1 MSAYIRPLTFRG
13 VTVKN
18 NVFFAPVAGYS
29 DVAYRRICKRY
40 GAGLTFTEMV
50 SAKGLIYENDR
61 SCHLLAVAENED
73 VRAAQI
79 FGGDPDFFRRV
90 IEEGYLDAFDVI
102 DINMGC
108 PVGKIIKNGEGSS
121 LMDDPERAAAIVSA
135 CRKATDK
142 VISVKF
148 RKGVREETA
157 PEFAKAL
164 EGAGAD
170 FLTVHGRTAK
180 QMYSGIADRDCIA
193 RTVRAVR
200 IPVIGNGDVTDRAS
214 AEDMFGRTGCA
225 GVMVARGA
233 LGNPAVFSEI
243 LGIPADFSPAKTLRE
258 QFEEMRRFGDRYAVL
273 NIRKHVPFFLKGK
286 PGASEF
292 RGRINTC
299 ETPEEV
305 LKVVAEFERL

>member
-1 MSAYIRPLTFRG
+1 MSGWIRPLTFG
-13 VTVKN
+13 KVTVRN

-29 DVAYRRICKRY
+29 DVAYRRICKRF

-73 VRAAQI
+73 VKAAQI
-79 FGGDPDFFRRV
+79 FGGDPEFFRRV
-90 IEEGYLDAFDVI
+90 LGEGYLDGFDIV

-108 PVGKIIKNGEGSS
+108 PVGKIVKNGEGCS
-121 LMDDPERAAAIVSA
+121 LMDDPARAAAIVSA

-157 PEFAKAL
+157 PEFARAI

-170 FLTVHGRTAK
+170 FVTVHGRTAK
-180 QMYSGIADRDCIA
+180 QMYSGTADRECIA
-193 RTVRAVR
+193 RVVRAVS

-214 AEDMFGRTGCA
+214 AEDMFVRTGCA

-233 LGNPAVFSEI
+233 LGNPAVFSDI
-243 LGIPADFSPAKTLRE
+243 LGHPAAFSPAAVLRE
-258 QFEEMRRFGDRYAVL
+258 QFTEMRRIGDRYAVL

-286 PGASEF
+286 PGASAF
-292 RGRINTC
+292 RGRINAC
-299 ETPEEV
+299 ATPEEV
-305 LKVVAEFERL
+305 LAVVDEFERL